1 MTDPLT
7 DWLLDV
13 GVEAQKKGIH
23 VATWCD
29 GVLVLV
35 HPKHKQEKTGDLGL
49 SAGAAARPSK
59 RKPPPSETSGGD

>member
-7 DWLLDV
+7 DWLLDIAV
-13 GVEAQKKGIH
+13 DGQKKGII

-35 HPKHKQEKTGDLGL
+35 HPKHKKEQTGDLGIPGGGV
-49 SAGAAARPSK
+49 AGPSK
-59 RKPPPSETSGGD
+59 RTRKEARED